1 MDFVFGD
8 YARFGLSLA
17 FVLGLILLLSWF
29 LKRLGSFSLQRKRQ
43 KGGIGSLGIVASCAL
58 DNRRRMVVVQW
69 EDQEHLILLSP
80 TAETVVSTKTRD
92 QGETCLNEPTTPSRE
107 TLRALR

>member
-8 YARFGLSLA
+8 YARFALSLA
-17 FVLGLILLLSWF
+17 FVLGLILLLSWA
-29 LKRLGSFSLQRKRQ
+29 LKRLGSFSLQKKSQRKGRS
-43 KGGIGSLGIVASCAL
+43 SLGVVSSCAL
-58 DNRRRMVVVQW
+58 DNRRRMIVVQW

-80 TAETVVSTKTRD
+80 TAETVVSKRTRD
-92 QGETCLNEPTTPSRE
+92 QGEVCLNEPMPSKD

>member
-8 YARFGLSLA
+8 YARFALSLA
-17 FVLGLILLLSWF
+17 FVLGLILVLGWA
-29 LKRLGSFSLQRKRQ
+29 LKRLGAFSLQKKFQRK
-43 KGGIGSLGIVASCAL
+43 GPASLGVMSSCAL

-80 TAETVVSTKTRD
+80 TAETIVSTRTRD
-92 QGETCLNEPTTPSRE
+92 QGETCLNQPMPSKD